1 MTDIIYDFISTGVDL
16 ILIGGILSSLIIM
29 LRGSTQLTNVISNQ
43 QATSTELDYYLQ
55 YHKYNDSEG
64 MSSADALSALVGYR
78 SDMNVFIALKD
89 PDNPSSWITI
99 YNNPSTGKYYKRSTY
114 VPKNTAFSTTATGV
128 QELSYDKVAGL
139 LNSTY
144 NYNAYLCT
152 SGSGRYNIANFD
164 RNTVVTGILLIH
176 DQLDQSQFK

>member
-29 LRGSTQLTNVISNQ
+29 LRGSAQLTTVISNQ

-78 SDMNVFIALKD
+78 SDMNVFVVI
-89 PDNPSSWITI
+89 PDIGSSSGYTTI
-99 YNNPSTGKYYKRSTY
+99 YNNPAKGKYYKKSNYRPSADTY
-114 VPKNTAFSTTATGV
+114 DPDSGT
-128 QELSYDKVAGL
+128 LMSYEDVAKV
-139 LNSTY
+139 LNSTWEY
-144 NYNAYLCT
+144 NSYLCT
-152 SGSGRYNIANFD
+152 SANKRFKKADFD
-164 RNTVVTGILLIH
+164 RNTVVTAVLLI
-176 DQLDQSQFK
+176 QSDVDSTYGSMF